1 VRNVYRF
8 QWRVLILQGIHVDV
22 FIKQIMAHY
31 LECFI
36 LNIENPKKN
45 ASWIENKSVVAIK
58 VLTFLVCVVSL
69 SLVSPRNW

>member
-1 VRNVYRF
+1 M
-8 QWRVLILQGIHVDV
+8 LQGIHVDV

-58 VLTFLVCVVSL
+58 VLTYLVCVGVL
-69 SLVSPRNW
+69 CAIN